1 MESFATALVR
11 QLHQSHPV
19 YKLLYPH
26 LQYIIQINTFT
37 RTDFINP
44 GGLLDQILSIGGGSH
59 MVYNKVKEIYI
70 KQNMTFLTFNLE
82 LIFIFENTGIELY
95 QENLRHF

>member
-1 MESFATALVR
+1 MESFAAGLVR

-37 RTDFINP
+37 RTELLNS
-44 GGLLDQILSIGGGSH
+44 GGLLSNILSIGGGGH
-59 MVYNKVKEIYI
+59 MNYRVFCENITEFAR
-70 KQNMTFLTFNLE
+70 NE
-82 LIFIFENTGIELY
+82 LN
-95 QENLRHF
+95 